1 MKEYNYKQY
10 NYKLIKMER
19 FKEEYIIETVDWVV
33 VIMNKIKCLEN
44 STSLFN
50 NVLTG
55 NANTLSL
62 S

>member
-1 MKEYNYKQY
+1 
-10 NYKLIKMER
+10 MER